1 MHSVNYILP
10 KLVDEYKFSEDQVHP
25 ASFFLTQFF
34 VQICFNSIFTK
45 LYAKI
50 VFHKNI
56 SICKKL
62 ISANFNLN
70 CMKNWLKMIFNDQP
84 FLSGDFDLFSW
95 HYIRYLHNNHSL
107 KNTGIS
113 SLIFKIQ
120 NKLGKCSVFWASRM
134 YVKNSHCFMSYFSVY
149 WPCLLSKKSSTLKI
163 TAEIQFYSN
172 F

>member
-25 ASFFLTQFF
+25 ASFFWLNFLFKF
-34 VQICFNSIFTK
+34 VLILSFN
-45 LYAKI
+45 
-50 VFHKNI
+50 
-56 SICKKL
+56 
-62 ISANFNLN
+62 
-70 CMKNWLKMIFNDQP
+70 P

-107 KNTGIS
+107 KNTVIS

-149 WPCLLSKKSSTLKI
+149 WPCLLSRKSSTLKI
-163 TAEIQFYSN
+163 TVEIQFYSN